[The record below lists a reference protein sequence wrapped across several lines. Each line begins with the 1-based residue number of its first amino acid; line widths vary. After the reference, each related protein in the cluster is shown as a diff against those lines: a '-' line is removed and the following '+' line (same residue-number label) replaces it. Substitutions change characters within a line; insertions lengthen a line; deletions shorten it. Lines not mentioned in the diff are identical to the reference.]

1 LPLAKSDESE
11 LTDFEFCSPADKRK
25 ATPPRDGSKNVYK
38 KRSLASKINL
48 FTGRKL
54 DFSEDDEN

>member
-48 FTGRKL
+48 FTGR
-54 DFSEDDEN
+54 